1 MGRSPN
7 ILGAIELPN
16 TGFPQ
21 RSMDRL
27 VLSLHEITDDTF
39 IATEYLPD
47 TRPMGSLKCA
57 NIYLCTPNGGNGN
70 TLKAGP
76 TVVRNRGG
84 FNARPSGLWDEDSFR
99 RELVYHKI
107 PENQGVHLAR
117 GERVV
122 SVRGRGDYGLT
133 FQIEGGVQHYRQASR
148 FAET

>member
-1 MGRSPN
+1 MV
-7 ILGAIELPN
+7 I
-16 TGFPQ
+16 
-21 RSMDRL
+21 
-27 VLSLHEITDDTF
+27 
-39 IATEYLPD
+39 
-47 TRPMGSLKCA
+47 
-57 NIYLCTPNGGNGN
+57 
-70 TLKAGP
+70 
-76 TVVRNRGG
+76 NRGG
-84 FNARPSGLWDEDSFR
+84 FNARPAVLWDEDSFR